1 MPPSTVSALYEAG
14 FRIVEVPLN
23 SPQPFDSIAAIRKAL
38 PADAIVG
45 AGTVLHPSFVDDVKS
60 AGGELIVMP
69 HSDPEVVSA
78 AKAQGLACAPGVATP
93 NEAFIALKNGA
104 DVLKMFPAEQLG
116 CQVVKAWRAVIAAE
130 VPLVPV
136 GGITPDNMGPFLSA
150 GANGFGLGSALY
162 KPGQSAAVTG
172 IAREG
177 VHQRFAHR
185 SRGCE
190 EMKRLA
196 GKVAL
201 VTGAGRGIGA
211 AIAHRVRAR
220 GRGGRAGRTGY
231 RHRAANGGA
240 HQAQTGAR
248 VLAVHTDVTQ
258 CASVQHAVSEAERAF
273 GPLDVLVNNAGI
285 NVFCDP
291 LTMTD
296 DDWRRCFAVD
306 LDGVWNGCRA
316 VLPGMVERG
325 AGSIVNIASTHSFK
339 IIPGCFPYPVA
350 KHGVI
355 GLTRALGIEYAPR
368 NVRVNAIA
376 PGYIETQLTHD
387 WWNEQADPAAAQ
399 QATLDLQPMKR
410 IGRPEEV
417 AMTAVFLASD
427 EAPFINATCIT
438 VDGGRSA
445 LYHD

>member
-1 MPPSTVSALYEAG
+1 MS
-14 FRIVEVPLN
+14 
-23 SPQPFDSIAAIRKAL
+23 
-38 PADAIVG
+38 
-45 AGTVLHPSFVDDVKS
+45 
-60 AGGELIVMP
+60 
-69 HSDPEVVSA
+69 
-78 AKAQGLACAPGVATP
+78 
-93 NEAFIALKNGA
+93 
-104 DVLKMFPAEQLG
+104 
-116 CQVVKAWRAVIAAE
+116 
-130 VPLVPV
+130 
-136 GGITPDNMGPFLSA
+136 
-150 GANGFGLGSALY
+150 
-162 KPGQSAAVTG
+162 
-172 IAREG
+172 
-177 VHQRFAHR
+177 
-185 SRGCE
+185 
-190 EMKRLA
+190 RLA
-196 GKVAL
+196 GKVAM

-211 AIAHRVRAR
+211 AIALAFAR
-220 GRGGRAGRTGY
+220 EG
-231 RHRAANGGA
+231 AAVVLA
-240 HQAQTGAR
+240 ELDIDTAQATAERIVAETNGAR
-248 VLAVHTDVTQ
+248 VIALRTDVTQ
-258 CASVQHAVSEAERAF
+258 SASVKDAVEQAQARL

-325 AGSIVNIASTHSFK
+325 RGSIVNIASTHSFK

-355 GLTRALGIEYAPR
+355 GLTRALGIEYAPN

-376 PGYIETQLTHD
+376 PGYIETQLTLD
-387 WWNEQADPAAAQ
+387 WWDAQDDPRAAR

-410 IGRPEEV
+410 IGQPREV

-427 EAPFINATCIT
+427 EAPFINASCIT

>member
-1 MPPSTVSALYEAG
+1 MT
-14 FRIVEVPLN
+14 
-23 SPQPFDSIAAIRKAL
+23 
-38 PADAIVG
+38 
-45 AGTVLHPSFVDDVKS
+45 
-60 AGGELIVMP
+60 
-69 HSDPEVVSA
+69 
-78 AKAQGLACAPGVATP
+78 
-93 NEAFIALKNGA
+93 
-104 DVLKMFPAEQLG
+104 
-116 CQVVKAWRAVIAAE
+116 
-130 VPLVPV
+130 
-136 GGITPDNMGPFLSA
+136 
-150 GANGFGLGSALY
+150 
-162 KPGQSAAVTG
+162 
-172 IAREG
+172 
-177 VHQRFAHR
+177 
-185 SRGCE
+185 
-190 EMKRLA
+190 RLA

-211 AIAHRVRAR
+211 AIALAFAR
-220 GRGGRAGRTGY
+220 EG
-231 RHRAANGGA
+231 AAVA
-240 HQAQTGAR
+240 LAELDIETARQTAEQIRSETGAR

-258 CASVQHAVSEAERAF
+258 AASVQHAVNEAQRAL
-273 GPLDVLVNNAGI
+273 GPVDVLVNNAGI

-325 AGSIVNIASTHSFK
+325 AGSIVNIASTHAFK

-376 PGYIETQLTHD
+376 PGYIETQLAHD
-387 WWNEQADPAAAQ
+387 WWNEQPDPAAAR
-399 QATLDLQPMKR
+399 QATIDLQPMKR

-438 VDGGRSA
+438 VDGGRSV

>member
-1 MPPSTVSALYEAG
+1 
-14 FRIVEVPLN
+14 
-23 SPQPFDSIAAIRKAL
+23 
-38 PADAIVG
+38 
-45 AGTVLHPSFVDDVKS
+45 
-60 AGGELIVMP
+60 
-69 HSDPEVVSA
+69 
-78 AKAQGLACAPGVATP
+78 
-93 NEAFIALKNGA
+93 
-104 DVLKMFPAEQLG
+104 
-116 CQVVKAWRAVIAAE
+116 
-130 VPLVPV
+130 
-136 GGITPDNMGPFLSA
+136 
-150 GANGFGLGSALY
+150 
-162 KPGQSAAVTG
+162 
-172 IAREG
+172 
-177 VHQRFAHR
+177 
-185 SRGCE
+185 
-190 EMKRLA
+190 MKRLA
-196 GKVAL
+196 NKVAL
-201 VTGAGRGIGA
+201 ITGAGRGIGA
-211 AIAHRVRAR
+211 AIALAFAR
-220 GRGGRAGRTGY
+220 EGAAVVLAELDIEMAERTA
-231 RHRAANGGA
+231 REIRAAISA
-240 HQAQTGAR
+240 SDTGAANSANEAK
-248 VLAVHTDVTQ
+248 VLAVQTDVTQ
-258 CASVQHAVSEAERAF
+258 SASVQHAASEAERAF
-273 GPLDVLVNNAGI
+273 GALDVLVNNAGI

-325 AGSIVNIASTHSFK
+325 AGSIVNIASTHAFK

-387 WWNEQADPAAAQ
+387 WWNEQADPVAAR

-438 VDGGRSA
+438 VDGGRSV